1 MALRLKTKFRT
12 RGPRTLEQ
20 RASVVASNVWKIAQ
34 ETCRR
39 MEKEDYPLGS
49 DSQVAAVMTEI
60 MAFLV
65 QAADRLVYGQLSEEE
80 RAAFI
85 NALGSHLA
93 RLIQDNLTETC
104 GPGDYRTPFIAVL
117 NARLADYAEFEF
129 GERGPSY
136 ASLRYLG
143 DKVSEAMAATDNR
156 WALERVVDV
165 EAPEIIKHL
174 KRLLHEVLGIKIS

>member
-1 MALRLKTKFRT
+1 MALRLKTRFRT
-12 RGPRTLEQ
+12 RGPKTLEQ
-20 RASVVASNVWKIAQ
+20 RASVVASNLWKIAQ

-49 DSQVAAVMTEI
+49 DTQVTAVMTEF

-65 QAADRLVYGQLSEEE
+65 QAADRLVYGRLSEEE

-93 RLIQDNLTETC
+93 RLVQDNLVETA
-104 GPGDYRTPFIAVL
+104 GPGDYRTPFIATL

-129 GERGPSY
+129 SERGPSY

-156 WALERVVDV
+156 WVLERVVDV
-165 EAPEIIKHL
+165 EAPEILKHL
-174 KRLLHEVLGIKIS
+174 KRLVHEVLGIKIT

>member
-1 MALRLKTKFRT
+1 MALRMKTRFRT

-85 NALGSHLA
+85 NALGSYLA
-93 RLIQDNLTETC
+93 RLFQDNLTGTP

-129 GERGPSY
+129 SGRGPSY

-156 WALERVVDV
+156 WVLERVVDV
-165 EAPEIIKHL
+165 EAPEILKHL